1 MGFPGVEVEEL
12 SESLPGEHRGRTGVF
27 VPVLIAVGMVLLVG
41 VSIIEGGSAPASAL
55 PAPQQY
61 TSPTTNSTTNFW
73 SSPLGLAT
81 IGGVVAVVLIALV
94 LLLLMRRRKASSVP
108 AEGNA
113 GEDGDEDAEGGDEA
127 NNEGSEDEEPP
138 VAPDS

>member
-1 MGFPGVEVEEL
+1 M

-61 TSPTTNSTTNFW
+61 TSPPTNNTTSFW

-81 IGGVVAVVLIALV
+81 IGGVVAVVLIALI
-94 LLLLMRRRKASSVP
+94 LLLLIRRRKASSAP

-113 GEDGDEDAEGGDEA
+113 GEDGDEDADAGDEA
-127 NNEGSEDEEPP
+127 NNEGSEDVEPP

>member
-1 MGFPGVEVEEL
+1 M
-12 SESLPGEHRGRTGVF
+12 F

-94 LLLLMRRRKASSVP
+94 LLLLMRRRKASSAP
-108 AEGNA
+108 PEENEG
-113 GEDGDEDAEGGDEA
+113 DGDEDAEGGD
-127 NNEGSEDEEPP
+127 NDGEGSEDEEPP

>member
-12 SESLPGEHRGRTGVF
+12 SESLPGERRSRTGVF

-61 TSPTTNSTTNFW
+61 TSPTTNNTTNFW

-94 LLLLMRRRKASSVP
+94 LLLLMRRRKASSAP
-108 AEGNA
+108 AEGNE
-113 GEDGDEDAEGGDEA
+113 GDGDEDAEGGDDA
-127 NNEGSEDEEPP
+127 ADNEGSEDEEPP